1 MERDKSNMWQL
12 LRNVKNMFKRERSD
26 PRSIAEIN
34 EITKETQQDE
44 IKKLKKEILNLPC
57 YWPNLSRYVSSRSV
71 CVADKVINL
80 LRF

>member
-12 LRNVKNMFKRERSD
+12 LRNLKNIFKRERPD

-57 YWPNLSRYVSSRSV
+57 YWPNLSRYVCLRSV
-71 CVADKVINL
+71 CEAYEVYNS
-80 LRF
+80 FNF